1 MKRKHKPTAKGTLP
15 QKPIK
20 QRTDR
25 GVKKPKKIFS
35 KGDILYVISGPNK
48 GKYGKLKEYRAK
60 KQQVYIEGVN
70 MGIKHQKPTENQS
83 GSRAEVERPLHV
95 SNVML
100 NCPNCNTP
108 TRIGHRMVET
118 MKDQKTGKTQESKKK
133 ARLRVCRRCG
143 RDIDP
148 LKN

>member
-20 QRTDR
+20 LRTDR

-35 KGDILYVISGPNK
+35 KGDVLVVISGPSK
-48 GKYGKLKEYRAK
+48 GKFGRLKEYRAK
-60 KQQVYIEGVN
+60 KQQVFVEGVN
-70 MGIKHQKPTENQS
+70 MGIKHQKPGENQP

-100 NCPNCNTP
+100 SCPNCNRP

-118 MKDQKTGKTQESKKK
+118 MKDQKTQEGKRK